1 MHRARH
7 HCAQNADHL
16 AHDSP
21 FSAFFTEVVCVL
33 GAAPPQAA
41 TSEPQNGGNDA
52 IQSSDT
58 PATRRQRASHGAKP
72 PLPPQ
77 SEATPWFAGRGL
89 TAYGSHAL
97 QTSSNWRI
105 LKRPSTASVTNVVNL
120 SQKTSIFNE
129 KGVGLT
135 TFVTKHKQARP
146 IGGHREAYGAR
157 LRCRWAAAGPGRG
170 SRRRTSTRQH
180 TGPHWCGGRRRDRRA
195 RAGFESTRLA
205 KLAARTARGR
215 AAAHEHTKQ
224 PGPTKHTRRPEHQRG
239 HTRHHAAHHANGWGA
254 SRHPTRHQHQST
266 NRSQPALTPSPV
278 PPRG

>member
-7 HCAQNADHL
+7 LCAQNADHL

-41 TSEPQNGGNDA
+41 TSQPQNGGNDA
-52 IQSSDT
+52 IQASDT

-97 QTSSNWRI
+97 QTSSIWSI

-120 SQKTSIFNE
+120 SRKTSIFNE

-157 LRCRWAAAGPGRG
+157 LRCRWAVAGPGRASRSTTP
-170 SRRRTSTRQH
+170 SRRLAC
-180 TGPHWCGGRRRDRRA
+180 GDLAGGRARRHPTLR
-195 RAGFESTRLA
+195 
-205 KLAARTARGR
+205 
-215 AAAHEHTKQ
+215 HHTKQ
-224 PGPTKHTRRPEHQRG
+224 
-239 HTRHHAAHHANGWGA
+239 
-254 SRHPTRHQHQST
+254 QHQAAANKRSAAGPEGIRHSGST
-266 NRSQPALTPSPV
+266 HRHVHV
-278 PPRG
+278 P